1 MDNLLNDIC
10 HNDFGF
16 PSFTF
21 FEDQEFYATLSM
33 NQEQNDDNLLKR
45 NYGK

>member
-10 HNDFGF
+10 HDDFGF
-16 PSFTF
+16 L
-21 FEDQEFYATLSM
+21 FEDQEFYAALSM